1 MVQEAKRDAEMEK
14 VYGVFEEYIKS
25 SPYIEWLWS
34 EKLGYVL
41 MQIAAKEREVVES
54 RVVTDAGDLC
64 RILLHEV
71 AEDALRKRNSEH
83 TPYEADALER
93 DEIGKEL
100 KPYIDQLPEY
110 RDCCKEWHGTWA
122 EPLFPI

>member
-14 VYGVFEEYIKS
+14 VYGVFGGYIKKN
-25 SPYIEWLWS
+25 PYIEWIWS

-41 MQIAAKEREVVES
+41 MQIEAKDREIVES
-54 RVVTDAGDLC
+54 RVVADAGDFC
-64 RILLHEV
+64 RILCHEV
-71 AEDALRKRNSEH
+71 AEDVLRKRGSEH
-83 TPYEADALER
+83 TPYEADAPEK

-110 RDCCKEWHGTWA
+110 RDCCCG
-122 EPLFPI
+122 LF

>member
-54 RVVTDAGDLC
+54 RVVTDAAWSRGRC
-64 RILLHEV
+64 
-71 AEDALRKRNSEH
+71 AEEKKQRTYAL
-83 TPYEADALER
+83 
-93 DEIGKEL
+93 
-100 KPYIDQLPEY
+100 
-110 RDCCKEWHGTWA
+110 
-122 EPLFPI
+122 